1 MRSKINYK
9 GIKKKKRYPKNKDL
23 IKKMNTWK
31 IEIKGLN
38 KKRITLIQKDK
49 RQKKNYKKKEQNF
62 LLLGFNWREN

>member
-49 RQKKNYKKKEQNF
+49 RQKKK
-62 LLLGFNWREN
+62 L

>member
-9 GIKKKKRYPKNKDL
+9 GIKKKKKRYPKNKDL

-49 RQKKNYKKKEQNF
+49 RQKKK
-62 LLLGFNWREN
+62 L

>member
-9 GIKKKKRYPKNKDL
+9 GIKKKKKRYPKNKDL

-38 KKRITLIQKDK
+38 KKRITLIQKDNE
-49 RQKKNYKKKEQNF
+49 KKNIRKKDKI
-62 LLLGFNWREN
+62 LLEGLNWREK

>member
-1 MRSKINYK
+1 
-9 GIKKKKRYPKNKDL
+9 
-23 IKKMNTWK
+23 MNTWK